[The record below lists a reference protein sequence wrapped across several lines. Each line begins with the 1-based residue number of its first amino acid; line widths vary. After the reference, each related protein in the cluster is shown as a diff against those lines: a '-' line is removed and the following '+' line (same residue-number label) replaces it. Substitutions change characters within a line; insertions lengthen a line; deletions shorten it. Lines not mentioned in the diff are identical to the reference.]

1 MRYSTGYW
9 CLRYLP
15 PRSNSGARLR
25 AGRLFPRKSVLAH
38 FTPTTSS
45 SFASSQLHFTS
56 FQHRT
61 SHPPLDSSSST
72 WPWYRHVQPQRRH
85 AAHMALHHLDLGHI
99 DLVSTTSDRHLQLTS
114 SVQLTASEEALRSLH
129 VVDSREGCS
138 SRRTWMTP
146 AAGFHLTI
154 DLHLCSDLLMCRHD
168 LADALAQT
176 LFDASVCTHAV
187 CILTTH

>member
-1 MRYSTGYW
+1 MRYYTGYW
-9 CLRYLP
+9 YLLRRYLV
-15 PRSNSGARLR
+15 RTQGARLR
-25 AGRLFPRKSVLAH
+25 TGRLFPRKSVLAH

-61 SHPPLDSSSST
+61 SHPPLDLSSST

-85 AAHMALHHLDLGHI
+85 AAHMALHHLDLGQI

-154 DLHLCSDLLMCRHD
+154 DLHLCSDLLICRHD

-176 LFDASVCTHAV
+176 LFDASVCTHSV